1 MNTHSQQADGLPEPE
16 PTPFPQRPPAVT
28 TTHNHANLLTPAAV
42 AGARSSS
49 RAGASCA
56 PPTKNVAAAPSPWW
70 LIVILLVGLVFRA
83 ALSLQAGHT
92 DDLVL
97 FEAWLRDLSKH
108 GLAEFFNHS
117 NANYPPLHL
126 LTLWAQGRLLD
137 AAGVDLLSDASS
149 SVIRFWLRAPACLA
163 DALIALLLYRECGRR
178 AGRKAGLAAAGIYFL
193 NPATL
198 YISAYWG
205 QVDSIHT
212 LFILASLMALTRRRP
227 LCAGFAI
234 GLALLQKLQ
243 SIAFLPLVLFDVY
256 RYRRWSGA
264 IGWLIGAG
272 LSVSLVLAPFI
283 QAGTAKTAKERAETV
298 KMAIDRGYGVVG
310 QYPRLSINAYNL
322 WHIGNHHLIGDFN
335 PPHLLIRAA
344 GDGQTS
350 VADDAA
356 WYLRLTWRRIG
367 SMLFVLFTAGVLA
380 LYARRH
386 SAEDRALAAAAL
398 GMGFFLFPTEMHERY
413 AFPVLGVLAVW
424 AAAGGWR
431 ERLYWAFS
439 ILFLLNVAA
448 ILPIEPIGGS
458 ISVVMVALFVAM
470 LLALG
475 VRAGAGRIHIGV
487 AQPLPDSGAA
497 SPGNLP
503 ASPGQAAAAAA
514 DPRAAAREAHADAG
528 DAPPPSKLVL
538 WFCRGTFA
546 AWVIALNAAC
556 VLVYMGSTAPWPRE
570 ASAVYLTEI
579 EPAIVQQQHA
589 APQGDAEVEG
599 GPLHVGNRYYFHGI
613 GAHAR
618 SKLVYPVPPGAARFK
633 AVAGVSEGFEGQ
645 VRLSILIDGKPAIE
659 SGPLM
664 HDSAPLNVDLDVA
677 GAGTITLIADP
688 DGRNNGDHVDWA
700 DARFTK

>member
-1 MNTHSQQADGLPEPE
+1 MNTHSQQTDGLPDPA
-16 PTPFPQRPPAVT
+16 PISFPQRPPAVT
-28 TTHNHANLLTPAAV
+28 TTHNHANLLTPAGTVGKAAV
-42 AGARSSS
+42 RTGAPS
-49 RAGASCA
+49 A
-56 PPTKNVAAAPSPWW
+56 PLTESVAAAPSAWW
-70 LIVILLVGLVFRA
+70 LLVILLIGLIFRA

-126 LTLWAQGRLLD
+126 LTLWAEGWLLD

-149 SVIRFWLRAPACLA
+149 PVIRFWLRAPACLA
-163 DALIALLLYRECGRR
+163 DVLIALLLYRECGRR
-178 AGRKAGLAAAGIYFL
+178 AGRKTALAAAAIYFL

-212 LFILASLMALTRRRP
+212 LFILASLMALSRKRP
-227 LCAGFAI
+227 VCAGFAI

-283 QAGTAKTAKERAETV
+283 QAGAAKTAKERAETV

-322 WHIGNHHLIGDFN
+322 WHIGDHHLIGDFN

-350 VADDAA
+350 VADDAT

-398 GMGFFLFPTEMHERY
+398 GMVFFLFPTEMHERY
-413 AFPVLGVLAVW
+413 AFPVLGVLAIW

-448 ILPIEPIGGS
+448 ILPIEPIGGH
-458 ISVVMVALFVAM
+458 IGVVMVALFAAM

-475 VRAGAGRIHIGV
+475 VRAGAGRLATRL
-487 AQPLPDSGAA
+487 AQTAPVSG
-497 SPGNLP
+497 GDLP
-503 ASPGQAAAAAA
+503 APGFTALAEPHASA
-514 DPRAAAREAHADAG
+514 PEASAG
-528 DAPPPSKLVL
+528 ANDAPPPSKLVQ

-556 VLVYMGSTAPWPRE
+556 VLVYLGSTAPWPHE
-570 ASAVYLTEI
+570 AGVVYLTEI
-579 EPAIVQQQHA
+579 EPASVQQQHA

-618 SKLVYPVPPGAARFK
+618 SKLVYPIPPGATRFK
-633 AVAGVSEGFEGQ
+633 AVAGISEGFEGQ
-645 VRLSILIDGKPAIE
+645 AKLSILLDGKPVLE
-659 SGPLM
+659 SESLQG
-664 HDSAPLNVDLDVA
+664 DSAPMNVDIDVA
-677 GAGTITLIADP
+677 GANTITLLADP

>member
-28 TTHNHANLLTPAAV
+28 TTHNHANLLTPAATGGRV
-42 AGARSSS
+42 AV
-49 RAGASCA
+49 RAPAPSA
-56 PPTKNVAAAPSPWW
+56 PPTEYAGAAPSAWW
-70 LIVILLVGLVFRA
+70 LVLILLIGLIFRA

-97 FEAWLRDLSKH
+97 FEAWLRDLSRH
-108 GLAEFFNHS
+108 GLGEFFNHS

-149 SVIRFWLRAPACLA
+149 PVIRFWLRAPACLA
-163 DALIALLLYRECGRR
+163 DVLIALLLYRECGRR
-178 AGRKAGLAAAGIYFL
+178 MGSRAALAAAAIYFL
-193 NPATL
+193 NPAAL

-212 LFILASLMALTRRRP
+212 LFILASLTALNRNRP

-256 RYRRWSGA
+256 RYRRWTGA

-283 QAGTAKTAKERAETV
+283 QAGSWKPAMES
-298 KMAIDRGYGVVG
+298 GYLRVLA

-322 WHIGNHHLIGDFN
+322 WHIGDHHLIGDFN

-350 VADDAA
+350 VADDAT

-367 SMLFVLFTAGVLA
+367 SLLFVLFTAGVLA

-398 GMGFFLFPTEMHERY
+398 GMAFFLFPTEMHERY

-439 ILFLLNVAA
+439 IFFLLNVAA
-448 ILPIEPIGGS
+448 ILPIEPIGGG
-458 ISVVMVALFVAM
+458 IGVVMVALFVAM

-475 VRAGAGRIHIGV
+475 VRAGAGRV
-487 AQPLPDSGAA
+487 EARTAQAVPVGGASLPAPGSTASAESQVSVHEATAAA
-497 SPGNLP
+497 S
-503 ASPGQAAAAAA
+503 
-514 DPRAAAREAHADAG
+514 

-546 AWVIALNAAC
+546 AWVVALNAAC
-556 VLVYMGSTAPWPRE
+556 VLVYLGSTAPWPRE
-570 ASAVYLTEI
+570 TGAVYLTEI
-579 EPAIVQQQHA
+579 EPASVQQQHA

-599 GPLHVGNRYYFHGI
+599 GPLHVGNRYYFHGL

-645 VRLSILIDGKPAIE
+645 VKLSVQLDGKTVIE
-659 SGPLM
+659 RGPLLGSSPPM
-664 HDSAPLNVDLDVA
+664 NVDLDVA
-677 GAGTITLIADP
+677 GATTITLVADP